1 MAELAIFL
9 KVRTKPGQRD
19 ALKALWE
26 QHLKDRAAANAMQ
39 SRYVYAFDAQDEN
52 VIHMAEVYET
62 RAAFEENA
70 QADWFAAYMKEAMP
84 LLDGEP
90 EFHMAIPQ
98 WIK

>member
-9 KVRTKPGQRD
+9 TVRTKPGQRD

-26 QHLKDRAAANAMQ
+26 QHLKARAAANDAQ
-39 SRYVYAFDAQDEN
+39 SRYVYAFDVHDET
-52 VIHMAEVYET
+52 IIRITEVYET
-62 RAAFEENA
+62 KAAFEANA
-70 QADWFAAYMKEAMP
+70 QADWFAAYMAEAAP

-90 EFHMAIPQ
+90 EFHLGVPQ